1 MYFQK
6 RYELVMLLCHRITTV
21 ASSAKGYKQIHN
33 RFLNVMSLKI
43 VVFLVNV
50 RWLMNLGS
58 MLHLI
63 NQITFVVEGFFLVFS
78 FVFIIFFVNYRYMIM
93 TNDMYMNIEMWVKNK
108 REKRSPAVTLVP
120 IVITCTLNRN
130 SIS

>member
-1 MYFQK
+1 
-6 RYELVMLLCHRITTV
+6 
-21 ASSAKGYKQIHN
+21 
-33 RFLNVMSLKI
+33 
-43 VVFLVNV
+43 
-50 RWLMNLGS
+50 MNLGS

-63 NQITFVVEGFFLVFS
+63 NQITLVVEGFFLVFS
-78 FVFIIFFVNYRYMIM
+78 FVFIIFFVNYRYTIM

-108 REKRSPAVTLVP
+108 REKRSPAVTLFP